1 MDGYARCQN
10 CRALTPTDLEF
21 CELCGSFIAS
31 LPKADEHKESQP
43 SKVYPEAPKATQT
56 GSSPIPEHEKELDP
70 ETVSKGAET
79 EDEKTSTVPPA
90 KATEGGD
97 KKAIPTWLLDIDNAL
112 KAGKQPDKS
121 QDDLGGVEAA
131 GLSSIHDDPVRRMD
145 TSDLPIQPRDPTGSL
160 DWLNALE
167 GEEVD
172 EDTEITATGE
182 WDPAYKTGSLKP
194 VQPGQDPEDADTESH
209 SEGPGD
215 PGAIRSTIR
224 RGTQPLDLEGKLLGV
239 PQQLAGTNMPAWLND
254 QLQRPDDDVSDF
266 VEDVELPEPRRA
278 TIARPVEPKIEPHEP
293 DTEESVLDPSFEK
306 WLKELSDE
314 STAPEWMDEDE
325 RGLEEA
331 LVRESSQVGI
341 KQPSWLRETG
351 GEESD
356 NIELLGIEDTVEER
370 GKLAGLRG
378 VIQVMPLIAAPLATV
393 PKTDYTISKELQQQI
408 SILEGLVHAEP
419 VIEDSVAGQSQPSQS
434 VRTRVV
440 LGGALLL
447 LILVGLI
454 VPSSTDL
461 LSSAAVRPPGEAAQD
476 LYDQINDSAG
486 TPVLV
491 AFDYTPAMAGEL
503 DPIATALLEQ
513 MADNRS
519 PVFTISQ
526 SAAGSEV
533 AAIVSEQV
541 NDLEWNQLGYLP
553 GEAVGLRSFSE
564 CLSDSAR
571 CESIFGQDLSDEI
584 QQSLAEVTLI
594 VLLTS
599 DRDSLVGWLE
609 QVGTQIEDTGIV
621 AGVTQAL
628 GPVVIPYLAS
638 DQLEGALDGYLAL
651 VAYERDLL
659 ITDSQSNNNITGLTL
674 ALWFGVGILIA
685 GTIYYAVT
693 GLGPLRRG

>member
-1 MDGYARCQN
+1 
-10 CRALTPTDLEF
+10 LTPTDLEF

-31 LPKADEHKESQP
+31 LPGPDEHKESQP
-43 SKVYPEAPKATQT
+43 SKIYPEAPKATQPD
-56 GSSPIPEHEKELDP
+56 SSPVHQHEEEIDP
-70 ETVSKGAET
+70 ETVSEGAGT
-79 EDEKTSTVPPA
+79 EVEKTSTVPPT
-90 KATEGGD
+90 KATEGGG
-97 KKAIPTWLLDIDNAL
+97 KKEIPTWLLDIDDEL

-121 QDDLGGVEAA
+121 QDDLGGVEGA

-167 GEEVD
+167 GEEID
-172 EDTEITATGE
+172 DDTEIPSTGE
-182 WDPAYKTGSLKP
+182 WDPAFKTGSLKP
-194 VQPGQDPEDADTESH
+194 AQPGQDPEDADGEGR
-209 SEGPGD
+209 SEGLRD
-215 PGAIRSTIR
+215 PGAIRSTRR

-254 QLQRPDDDVSDF
+254 QLQRPNDDGSDF
-266 VEDVELPEPRRA
+266 VEDVELPEPSRA
-278 TIARPVEPKIEPHEP
+278 TIARPAEPEIEPQEP
-293 DTEESVLDPSFEK
+293 DFEDSVLDPSFEK

-314 STAPEWMDEDE
+314 ATAPEWMDVDE
-325 RGLEEA
+325 RGLEGA
-331 LVRESSQVGI
+331 LGRESSQVGI

-351 GEESD
+351 SEES
-356 NIELLGIEDTVEER
+356 NSIELLGIEDTVEER

-378 VIQVMPLIAAPLATV
+378 AIQVMPLIAAPLATT
-393 PKTDYTISKELQQQI
+393 PKTDYTISKEQQQQI
-408 SILEGLVHAEP
+408 SILEGLVDAES
-419 VIEDSVAGQSQPSQS
+419 VIEDSVAVQSQPSQS
-434 VRTRVV
+434 VRMRVV
-440 LGGALLL
+440 LGSALLI

-461 LSSAAVRPPGEAAQD
+461 LSGAAVRPPNDAAED
-476 LYDQINDSAG
+476 MYLEINNSSG
-486 TPVLV
+486 TPILV

-503 DPIATALLEQ
+503 DPIANALLEQ
-513 MADNRS
+513 MVENKS

-541 NDLEWNQLGYLP
+541 NGLEWTQLGFLP

-564 CLSDSAR
+564 CLRDSAQ
-571 CESIFGQDLSDEI
+571 CDSIFGQDLSDEI

-599 DRDSLVGWLE
+599 DRDSLVAWLE
-609 QVGTQIEDTGIV
+609 QVGTQIEDSGIV

-628 GPVVIPYLAS
+628 GPVIIPYLAS
-638 DQLEGALDGYLAL
+638 GQLEGALDGYLAL
-651 VAYERDLL
+651 VAYERYLL
-659 ITDSQSNNNITGLTL
+659 SSDTQSNNNITGLTL
-674 ALWFGVGILIA
+674 ALWFGVATLIA
-685 GTIYYAVT
+685 GTIYYAAT